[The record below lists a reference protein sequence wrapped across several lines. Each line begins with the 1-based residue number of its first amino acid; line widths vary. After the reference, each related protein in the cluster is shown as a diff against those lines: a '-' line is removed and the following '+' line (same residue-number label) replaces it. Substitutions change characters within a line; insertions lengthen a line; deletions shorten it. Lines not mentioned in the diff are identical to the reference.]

1 MASIIS
7 REFFVNK
14 QNHSIADRLRNNYTH
29 KGIKKNV
36 KINGVEPMELSAN
49 SSHILLYLHGFASG
63 PSSTKAWYLER
74 HFAEIGYELH
84 VPDLNLGDFSRTTL
98 SKQLDF
104 LANLITELRQENPE
118 AKVVVLGSSLGG
130 LLAVLL
136 AARVPEVNQL
146 VLLAPA
152 FGFGQRI
159 LDNLGTDQVALW
171 HSSGQRMFYHY
182 GYRQEMQLP
191 YEFLVDAL
199 QHDEN
204 VLTRPVPTLIIHGEH
219 DEVVPAC
226 LSVTYAKNRPH
237 VQLEVVRSDH
247 ALTDQLQFIWAEVL
261 RFAGLEA
268 QNNRVVADSVS
279 S

>member
-1 MASIIS
+1 MTSRIS
-7 REFFVNK
+7 RGFFVSQ
-14 QNHSIADRLRNNYTH
+14 QNHSIADRLRKDYTH
-29 KGIKKNV
+29 QRAKKHIEIK
-36 KINGVEPMELSAN
+36 GVESMELSAN
-49 SSHILLYLHGFASG
+49 SNHIFLYLHGFASG

-84 VPDLNLGDFSRTTL
+84 VPDLNLEDFSRTTL

-104 LANLITELRQENPE
+104 LANLITELRQEKPE
-118 AKVVVLGSSLGG
+118 AKVVVIGSSLGG

-136 AARVPEVNQL
+136 AARVPEVSQL

-171 HSSGQRMFYHY
+171 HSTGQRMFYHY

-191 YEFLVDAL
+191 YEFLVNAL

-226 LSVTYAKNRPH
+226 LSVTYAKTRPH

-247 ALTDQLQFIWAEVL
+247 ALTDQLQFIWEEVL

-268 QNNRVVADSVS
+268 KNRRVVADSLS